1 MADEL
6 PELEGGLAELVQAY
20 RAETAREP
28 AQVEAALAR
37 VTASV
42 GDGATAAAGGLSVAT
57 KVGLVAI
64 AITTVVGAGV
74 LGWGSG
80 DAEPLAS
87 ATDPATTRVVAATNH
102 KETRRP
108 IPPPAAAE
116 VVMVD
121 EHEASADPIVDATP
135 SPAPAR
141 RARARATDPDPSPPP
156 STLREELELMRA
168 ARTALREG
176 RAREALALLERHAR
190 TYPSSTLAEER
201 AATEVSALCALDR
214 IDDAKRE
221 AAAFERRFP
230 RSSRDLLGDCQDED
244 TP

>member
-20 RAETAREP
+20 RAETARAP
-28 AQVEAALAR
+28 AQVEAALVR

-42 GDGATAAAGGLSVAT
+42 GAGATAAAGGLSIAT

-64 AITTVVGAGV
+64 AIATVVGAGV
-74 LGWGSG
+74 LAWGPD
-80 DAEPLAS
+80 DAEPIAS
-87 ATDPATTRVVAATNH
+87 ATDPATTRVATAPTKTETKRSIPAPAATD
-102 KETRRP
+102 
-108 IPPPAAAE
+108 
-116 VVMVD
+116 VVKVD
-121 EHEASADPIVDATP
+121 EQETSADPIVDATP

-141 RARARATDPDPSPPP
+141 RTRTRTAEPDPSPPP

-176 RAREALALLERHAR
+176 RAREVLGLLERHAR
-190 TYPSSTLAEER
+190 TYPTSTLAEER
-201 AATEVSALCALDR
+201 DATEVSALCALDR
-214 IDDAKRE
+214 TGDAKQK

-230 RSSRDLLGDCQDED
+230 RSSRDLLGGCRDGD